1 MEDKEQTWY
10 YAKVKIAKNK
20 IAAPF
25 KTAELPV
32 KWNMWYDKISDI
44 IEASVLLKT
53 ITKSWAF
60 YTLGNQKFQ
69 WKEKLAQHLAWDPKA
84 LAELEKK
91 IENAIKD
98 MRMWKQVLD
107 NETFEHLDEVI
118 EDISGVE
125 NDGE

>member
-1 MEDKEQTWY
+1 
-10 YAKVKIAKNK
+10 
-20 IAAPF
+20 
-25 KTAELPV
+25 
-32 KWNMWYDKISDI
+32 MWYDKISDI

-91 IENAIKD
+91 IENSIKD

-107 NETFEHLDEVI
+107 DETFEHLDEVI
-118 EDISGVE
+118 EDIAGVE
-125 NDGE
+125 ESDE